1 MTGASAS
8 SSSLEFALLGL
19 LRQRSQSGYDL
30 RKTFATTPMRH
41 FSDSPGS
48 IYPALRRM
56 KARRWVTASPENDSA
71 RKRREFA
78 VTDAGTRALVHWLQ
92 QPLRRTDVI
101 WRLEEL
107 MLRFAFL
114 DGNVDR
120 PIVLRF
126 LEELERELAAYV
138 RELREHD
145 KAFSPEMRS
154 STGYLAFKGGIESY
168 HTHLLWARQVRKQFQ
183 EALP

>member
-1 MTGASAS
+1 MSAS
-8 SSSLEFALLGL
+8 LSSSLEYALLGL
-19 LRQRSQSGYDL
+19 LRQHAQSGYDL

-56 KARRWVTASPENDSA
+56 KARRWVTASAEDGSA

-78 VTDAGTRALVHWLQ
+78 VTDIGKRALGHWLRL
-92 QPLRRTDVI
+92 PVTREDVI
-101 WRLEEL
+101 WRLEQL

-114 DGNVDR
+114 DGNVER
-120 PIVLRF
+120 SVTLTF
-126 LEELERELAAYV
+126 LDDLERELAAYL

-145 KAFSPEMRS
+145 KMFAPEMRS

-168 HTHLLWARQVRKQFQ
+168 QARLLWARQVRKEF
-183 EALP
+183 EETLP

>member
-1 MTGASAS
+1 MSTSS
-8 SSSLEFALLGL
+8 SSSLEYALLGL
-19 LRQRSQSGYDL
+19 LRQHAQSGYDL

-56 KARRWVTASPENDSA
+56 KARRWVTASAENGNA

-78 VTDAGTRALVHWLQ
+78 ITDIGKRALVHWLR
-92 QPLRRTDVI
+92 QPVTREDVI
-101 WRLEEL
+101 WRLEQL

-120 PIVLRF
+120 SVALTF
-126 LEELERELAAYV
+126 LEELERELTAYV

-145 KAFSPEMRS
+145 KMFSPEMRS

-168 HTHLLWARQVRKQFQ
+168 HARLLWARQARKQFE

>member
-1 MTGASAS
+1 
-8 SSSLEFALLGL
+8 
-19 LRQRSQSGYDL
+19 
-30 RKTFATTPMRH
+30 MRH

-56 KARRWVTASPENDSA
+56 KARRWVTGSPKDGSG
-71 RKRREFA
+71 RKRQEFA
-78 VTDAGTRALVHWLQ
+78 VTQAGTRALVHWLGQ
-92 QPLRRTDVI
+92 TVTRDDVI

-120 PIVLRF
+120 SVALAF
-126 LEELERELAAYV
+126 LGELERELAAYI
-138 RELREHD
+138 RELRGHD
-145 KAFSPEMRS
+145 KAFGPEMRS
-154 STGYLAFKGGIESY
+154 STGYMAFRGGIDSY

-183 EALP
+183 EALQ

>member
-1 MTGASAS
+1 
-8 SSSLEFALLGL
+8 
-19 LRQRSQSGYDL
+19 
-30 RKTFATTPMRH
+30 MRH

-56 KARRWVTASPENDSA
+56 KARRWVTAYPEDGSA
-71 RKRREFA
+71 RKRQEFA
-78 VTDAGTRALVHWLQ
+78 ITDAGTRALIHWLR
-92 QPLRRTDVI
+92 QPLKRADVI
-101 WRLEEL
+101 WRLEQL

-120 PIVLRF
+120 PVALRF

-145 KAFSPEMRS
+145 KAFDSGMRS

-183 EALP
+183 EALS

>member
-1 MTGASAS
+1 MSTS
-8 SSSLEFALLGL
+8 SSSPLEYALLGL
-19 LRQRSQSGYDL
+19 LRQHAQSGYDL

-56 KARRWVTASPENDSA
+56 KARRWVTASAEDGSG

-78 VTDAGTRALVHWLQ
+78 ITDIGKRALVNWLRL
-92 QPLRRTDVI
+92 PVRREDVI
-101 WRLEEL
+101 WRLEQL

-114 DGNVDR
+114 DGNVER
-120 PIVLRF
+120 SVTLSF
-126 LEELERELAAYV
+126 LEELERELLAYI

-145 KAFSPEMRS
+145 KMFGPETRS

-168 HTHLLWARQVRKQFQ
+168 HARLLWARQALKQF
-183 EALP
+183 EESLT

>member
-1 MTGASAS
+1 MSTS
-8 SSSLEFALLGL
+8 SSSPLEYALLGL
-19 LRQRSQSGYDL
+19 LRQHAQSGYDL

-56 KARRWVTASPENDSA
+56 KARRWVTASAENGSA

-78 VTDAGTRALVHWLQ
+78 VTDTGKRALVHWLR
-92 QPLRRTDVI
+92 QPVSREDII
-101 WRLEEL
+101 WRLEQL

-114 DGNVDR
+114 DGNVER
-120 PIVLRF
+120 PVSLRF
-126 LEELERELAAYV
+126 LDELERELAAYV

-145 KAFSPEMRS
+145 RMFSPEIRS

-168 HTHLLWARQVRKQFQ
+168 HTRLLWARQVRKQFE
-183 EALP
+183 EALS

>member
-1 MTGASAS
+1 MPIALST
-8 SSSLEFALLGL
+8 SSSLEYALLAL
-19 LRQRSQSGYDL
+19 LRQKPQSGYDL
-30 RKTFATTPMRH
+30 RKTFAITPMRH

-56 KARRWVTASPENDSA
+56 KARRWVTAYPEDGSA
-71 RKRREFA
+71 RKRQEFA
-78 VTDAGTRALVHWLQ
+78 ITDAGTRALIHWLR
-92 QPLRRTDVI
+92 QPLKRADVI
-101 WRLEEL
+101 WRLEQL

-120 PIVLRF
+120 PVALRF

-145 KAFSPEMRS
+145 KAFD
-154 STGYLAFKGGIESY
+154 
-168 HTHLLWARQVRKQFQ
+168 
-183 EALP
+183 

>member
-1 MTGASAS
+1 
-8 SSSLEFALLGL
+8 LEFALLGM
-19 LRQRSQSGYDL
+19 LRQHAQSGYDL
-30 RKTFATTPMRH
+30 RKIFATTPMRH

-56 KARRWVTASPENDSA
+56 KARRWVTASAENKSA
-71 RKRREFA
+71 RKRQEFS
-78 VTDAGTRALVHWLQ
+78 VTQAGTRALRHWLR
-92 QPLRRTDVI
+92 QPVTREDVI
-101 WRLEEL
+101 WRLEQL

-120 PIVLRF
+120 SVAFRF
-126 LEELERELAAYV
+126 LEELERKLAAYV

-145 KAFSPEMRS
+145 KMFGPEMRS

-168 HTHLLWARQVRKQFQ
+168 HTHLLWTRQVRKQFE
-183 EALP
+183 EALS

>member
-1 MTGASAS
+1 MS
-8 SSSLEFALLGL
+8 SCSSLEYALLGL
-19 LRQRSQSGYDL
+19 LRQHAQSGYDL

-56 KARRWVTASPENDSA
+56 KARRWVTASAENGSA
-71 RKRREFA
+71 RKRQEFA
-78 VTDAGTRALVHWLQ
+78 VTDAGKRALAQWLR
-92 QPLRRTDVI
+92 QPVTRQDVI
-101 WRLEEL
+101 WRLEQL

-120 PIVLRF
+120 PVAHRF
-126 LEELERELAAYV
+126 LGELERELASYV

-145 KAFSPEMRS
+145 KMFGPELRS

-168 HTHLLWARQVRKQFQ
+168 HARLLWTRQARKQL
-183 EALP
+183 EEVLS

>member
-1 MTGASAS
+1 MSTS
-8 SSSLEFALLGL
+8 SSSPLEYALLGL
-19 LRQRSQSGYDL
+19 LRQHAQSGYDL

-56 KARRWVTASPENDSA
+56 KGRRWLSASAEDGSG

-78 VTDAGTRALVHWLQ
+78 ITDIGKRALLNWLR
-92 QPLRRTDVI
+92 QPVTREDVI
-101 WRLEEL
+101 WRLEQL

-114 DGNVDR
+114 DGNVER
-120 PIVLRF
+120 PVTLRF

-145 KAFSPEMRS
+145 KAFGPEMRS

-168 HTHLLWARQVRKQFQ
+168 HARLLWARQVLKQFE